1 MVVCNYVLYL
11 YQQKQTKTKI
21 MNLLNNKLGIKEG
34 QKITFRLYNTV
45 YTRKV
50 QSVYVQSFNGLTSYN
65 VNRIGSGTGYTS
77 VDAEDIIEVK

>member
-1 MVVCNYVLYL
+1 
-11 YQQKQTKTKI
+11 

-34 QKITFRLYNTV
+34 QKITFRHYYDNSVYTI

-50 QSVYVQSFNGLTSYN
+50 QSVYVQSFNGLTNYN

-77 VDAEDIIEVK
+77 VEPENVIEVK